1 MENTRSR
8 EEMDALIDDLKK
20 KLAELDAL
28 KQENIEKEEP
38 LSPDEAVADKVFP
51 AKKAEYEALE
61 EDDDEPQEPSTL
73 LKIIASPFILGCDIY
88 DAIQEHK
95 SKDSEENKVEEK
107 VEKKV
112 KYVNHL
118 NPDHEK
124 YTKVISGYEYLIPL
138 QDWQDRFHCE
148 DSMDDKLLQ
157 NAIDSYAPEVRE
169 ESVIGLFDNT
179 LFGNGSEGYIFTD
192 ESVYYKECFTDRA
205 HIMYKDIAEAFLR
218 NTSAK
223 SNYDKYLVFRLK
235 DGSVITWKDCYLDK
249 VMLLEFFEE
258 ILAVVNG
265 EEVEESDEENGKE
278 SIK

>member
-20 KLAELDAL
+20 KLDELDAL

-38 LSPDEAVADKVFP
+38 LSPAEAVADKVFP
-51 AKKAEYEALE
+51 AKKAEYEAPE

-95 SKDSEENKVEEK
+95 SKDSEEDEPAEK
-107 VEKKV
+107 IEKKT

-124 YTKVISGYEYLIPL
+124 YTKVMSDYEYIIPL

-192 ESVYYKECFTDRA
+192 ESVYYKECFTERA
-205 HIMYKDIAEAFLR
+205 HIMYKDIAEVFLR

-249 VMLLEFFEE
+249 VMLLEFFED

-265 EEVEESDEENGKE
+265 EEVEESDEE
-278 SIK
+278 IK